1 MRRNQTILGGAGPAA
16 CAAGPAAPSL
26 PRGRIVYTTKTVHD
40 IGVGPDRLHYE
51 NRPRYRG
58 RSGGHSVRGPSKGE
72 IFTMISDKLVRALG
86 VSRELL
92 LVILLVPLSGCLR
105 PWIGASDF
113 GATLRCGM
121 PQEQISRHSEMQG
134 ASFVAKMR
142 TEFAMSRRVLRF
154 SSWDSNPIRGWSATV
169 SAGKSV

>member
-1 MRRNQTILGGAGPAA
+1 
-16 CAAGPAAPSL
+16 
-26 PRGRIVYTTKTVHD
+26 
-40 IGVGPDRLHYE
+40 
-51 NRPRYRG
+51 
-58 RSGGHSVRGPSKGE
+58 
-72 IFTMISDKLVRALG
+72 MISDKLVRALG

-121 PQEQISRHSEMQG
+121 PRSKYLGTLKCR
-134 ASFVAKMR
+134 ALAFVAKMR